1 MNIIIESNNSR
12 IRAAM
17 TIFLETTT
25 EIKKGK
31 EKKVALSPKAR
42 ATWKGEKKTA
52 YLNPIAFSPL
62 HTLQLLF
69 IAQHP

>member
-25 EIKKGK
+25 EIKKERKKRLHYVQRQEQLGK
-31 EKKVALSPKAR
+31 EKRK
-42 ATWKGEKKTA
+42 
-52 YLNPIAFSPL
+52 
-62 HTLQLLF
+62 QL
-69 IAQHP
+69 I